1 MHQGLMEINERS
13 AHARLQAQLK
23 ALQERSQQEGEYANN
38 GYANKGITAKGLS
51 IQRLTHLLVWAIRY
65 AMQQKEEAAAM
76 RKLALIDELT
86 GLYNRRGFLVLAR
99 QQLKHIQ
106 RTNRHTLL
114 VFADVDGL
122 KRINDA
128 YGHCEGDRVL
138 KETAS
143 VLRKTFRDS
152 DIIARLG
159 GDEFV
164 ILAQDAPGNSE
175 QNITARLQKTLRAH
189 NERQRRG
196 RDPLSLS
203 FGFSPFNCYS
213 SSIEN
218 HMIHAD
224 RDMYYQKRTYQS
236 VCATPSGNGH
246 KPRRAE
252 SSERQEL

>member
-1 MHQGLMEINERS
+1 MHQGLMEISERS
-13 AHARLQAQLK
+13 VHARLQAQLR
-23 ALQERSQQEGEYANN
+23 AFQERSQQEGK
-38 GYANKGITAKGLS
+38 YANKGITAKGLS
-51 IQRLTHLLVWAIRY
+51 TRRLTHLLVWAIQY

-86 GLYNRRGFLVLAR
+86 GLYNRRGFLVLTR
-99 QQLKHIQ
+99 QQLKNMQ

-122 KRINDA
+122 KRINDE

-138 KETAS
+138 KDAAS

-164 ILAQDAPGNSE
+164 VLAQDAPGNSE
-175 QNITARLQKTLRAH
+175 QNITARLQETLRAH
-189 NERQRRG
+189 NEKRRRG
-196 RDPLSLS
+196 RHALSLS
-203 FGFSPFNCYS
+203 FGFSPFNCP

-218 HMIHAD
+218 RMMHAD